1 MRFTFGVD
9 ADEAYRRV
17 ESGAADYALDLPA
30 DAHEALGAT
39 YGIRSGRY
47 RVNPAGCLL
56 FLALRTDSRVFA
68 EAERRRAPNF
78 ALDRS
83 AMTDIYT
90 SAFGAYA
97 VSPTDQYVTP
107 GFPGFRDTDLY
118 PLTGPDVTRA
128 RELAEGHMPVDT
140 ARLFGAGNL
149 ARLRPVDGR
158 ARLVRANRPRRPAV
172 AAATPAAA
180 AGGDLPP
187 HIVRRHRR
195 SGRLPRR
202 RVHHRRAAPRRETDR
217 RRLAAAP
224 RLAVAGVRGAGSDL
238 ARREAPAVAWGSVN
252 DREFFSER
260 VDPRTILY
268 QPFVGGVDYAALA
281 LR

>member
-1 MRFTFGVD
+1 VFGD
-9 ADEAYRRV
+9 AE
-17 ESGAADYALDLPA
+17 L
-30 DAHEALGAT
+30 
-39 YGIRSGRY
+39 
-47 RVNPAGCLL
+47 
-56 FLALRTDSRVFA
+56 
-68 EAERRRAPNF
+68 RRALNF
-78 ALDRS
+78 ALDRT

-97 VSPTDQYVTP
+97 VSPTDQYITP

-118 PLTGPDVTRA
+118 PLTAPDVTRA

-140 ARLFGAGNL
+140 ARFSAPRTWPASAQWTVVRDSF
-149 ARLRPVDGR
+149 ARIGLDVPQSPLRR
-158 ARLVRANRPRRPAV
+158 RRPLPGEIYPRTSC
-172 AAATPAAA
+172 AATADPA
-180 AGGDLPP
+180 GFLEDVFIIG
-187 HIVRRHRR
+187 
-195 SGRLPRR
+195 
-202 RVHHRRAAPRRETDR
+202 APRRVEKRIADALRLR
-217 RRLAAAP
+217 RGP
-224 RLAVAGVRGAGSDL
+224 RLQAFAALDRDL

>member
-1 MRFTFGVD
+1 
-9 ADEAYRRV
+9 
-17 ESGAADYALDLPA
+17 
-30 DAHEALGAT
+30 
-39 YGIRSGRY
+39 
-47 RVNPAGCLL
+47 
-56 FLALRTDSRVFA
+56 
-68 EAERRRAPNF
+68 
-78 ALDRS
+78 
-83 AMTDIYT
+83 MTDIYT

-140 ARLFGAGNL
+140 ARVFGAANL

-158 ARLVRANRPRRPAV
+158 ARLVRANRPRRPPV

-195 SGRLPRR
+195 SGRLPRSD
-202 RVHHRRAAPRRETDR
+202 VIIGAPRRVEKRIADALRLR
-217 RRLAAAP
+217 RGP
-224 RLAVAGVRGAGSDL
+224 RLQAFAALDRDL